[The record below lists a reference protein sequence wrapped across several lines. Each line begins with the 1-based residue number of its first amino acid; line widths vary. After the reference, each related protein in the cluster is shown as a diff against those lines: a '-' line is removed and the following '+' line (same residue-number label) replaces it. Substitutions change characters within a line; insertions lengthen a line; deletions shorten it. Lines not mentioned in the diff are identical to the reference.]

1 MPYGGSGYYHP
12 DAANE
17 ADRKAVNDWIRVAG
31 HFDAVIDFD
40 ALVRDPAQ
48 PKKLRKEFDSGDGLH
63 PSAAG
68 YRFMGEAVPLAL
80 FTDGGRR

>member
-17 ADRKAVNDWIRVAG
+17 ADRRAINAWIRAPD
-31 HFDAVIDFD
+31 HFDALIDFD
-40 ALVRDPAQ
+40 ALMRDPAR
-48 PKKLRKEFDSGDGLH
+48 PSRLRKEFDSGDGLH

-68 YRFMGEAVPLAL
+68 YRFMGEVVPLTL
-80 FTDGGRR
+80 FTGGRP